1 MALLRHGLR
10 SGWGGV
16 LGGVLGGAVS
26 GYLVGVGSD
35 GGGEGPSDLLTR
47 QGEAE
52 AGPSSPPGGE
62 PFLRPSFIADAAERV
77 APSVVNVQLAQEG
90 RGLGRLFAGVSG
102 GSGFIIDGGGT
113 ILTNNHVVEGANARG
128 VRGGKITVTM
138 RDGRQFEAQL
148 QHADPASDLA
158 ILKVES
164 DEPLPAAPLGGSAD
178 LRPGDFVVAIGSPLS
193 LHNSVTA
200 GIVSSTH
207 RQGSELGVR
216 GARTDYI
223 QTDAAINGGNS
234 GGPLVDLQGQVVAIN
249 TMKAQFADGVGFAI
263 PIDEAKQ
270 VVADLQAYGMVRR
283 PYLGLKLLWLT
294 PDMARHFR
302 KRDLDGFPADV
313 ESGALIAQVARGSPA
328 ERAGL
333 EAGDVVTAIEGRPV
347 KKSGDLLQAI
357 GPEVGKPVRLEVN
370 RRGRPRQVT
379 VVTEQAGG
387 AL

>member
-1 MALLRHGLR
+1 MALRHGLR
-10 SGWGGV
+10 AGWGGV

-26 GYLVGVGSD
+26 GYFVGVGVGSD
-35 GGGEGPSDLLTR
+35 GGEGPSGLLTR
-47 QGEAE
+47 QGEARAE
-52 AGPSSPPGGE
+52 AGPPSPPGGGE

-113 ILTNNHVVEGANARG
+113 VLTNHHVVAGANA
-128 VRGGKITVTM
+128 GGRAHITVTM

-178 LRPGDFVVAIGSPLS
+178 LRPGSWVLAIGSPLS

-216 GARTDYI
+216 SRTDYI

-234 GGPLVDLQGQVVAIN
+234 GGPLVDLQGRVVAIN

-270 VVADLQAYGMVRR
+270 VVADLQAYGRVRR
-283 PYLGLKLLWLT
+283 PWAGLKLLWLT

-302 KRDLDGFPADV
+302 KRDPDGFPAAV
-313 ESGALIAQVARGSPA
+313 ESGALVAQVARGSPA

-347 KKSGDLLQAI
+347 TKSGDLLQAL
-357 GPEVGKPVRLEVN
+357 GPEVGKPVRFEVN
-370 RRGRPRQVT
+370 RQGRPRQVT